1 MNIGTSAKMLHACP
15 EVTQGR
21 GLDGVKAIT
30 VPEIYEAVRRHSTD
44 YRRPIGFSRDL
55 AARCATMPYLA
66 F

>member
-1 MNIGTSAKMLHACP
+1 MLHACP

-30 VPEIYEAVRRHSTD
+30 VQEIYEAVRRHSSE
-44 YRRPIGFSRDL
+44 YRRPIGFFRDL
-55 AARCATMPYLA
+55 AAKHASIPYLA